1 MGTQDSVQSV
11 RRALQLLSSFTPE
24 RSQWAVGDL
33 SRTTGLN
40 KSVVARLMTTMAS
53 EGYVIQDE
61 RSKAYTIGPQVFA
74 VGSVYEPPVLLDRL
88 ARSLMQELALSSGQT
103 CALGI
108 PAGEQFMYVIVAE
121 NPRPA
126 TVRVTVEAGRRRPYH
141 STAVGKILL
150 ANMPD
155 SQRECLLAAPL
166 TKMTPFTIDSADT
179 LRAELA
185 EVRITGLAFSE
196 QESVLGVGAIAAG
209 IRNATGIC
217 IAGLNVVYPYQL
229 IQGDQR
235 AALAR
240 LTLETAHRISER
252 VGHLTLR

>member
-1 MGTQDSVQSV
+1 
-11 RRALQLLSSFTPE
+11 
-24 RSQWAVGDL
+24 VGDL

-40 KSVVARLMTTMAS
+40 KSVVARLMTTMAT

-61 RSKAYTIGPQVFA
+61 QSKAYTIGPQVFA
-74 VGSVYEPPVLLDRL
+74 VGSVYEPRVLLDRL
-88 ARSLMQELALSSGQT
+88 ARSLMQELALASGQT

-108 PAGEQFMYVIVAE
+108 PAGDQFMYVIVAE

-150 ANMPD
+150 ANMPEDQRD
-155 SQRECLLAAPL
+155 SLLAAPL
-166 TKMTPFTIDSADT
+166 AKMTAFTVDAVDK

-185 EVRITGLAFSE
+185 EVLVTGIAYSE
-196 QESVLGVGAIAAG
+196 QESVLGVGAVAAG
-209 IRNATGIC
+209 IRNATGVC

-229 IQGDQR
+229 IQGEARDN
-235 AALAR
+235 LAR

-252 VGHLTLR
+252 VGHLAL

>member
-1 MGTQDSVQSV
+1 MATQDSVQSV

-40 KSVVARLMTTMAS
+40 KSVVARLMTTMAT
-53 EGYVIQDE
+53 EGYVIQDKQT
-61 RSKAYTIGPQVFA
+61 KAYTIGPQVFA
-74 VGSVYEPPVLLDRL
+74 VGSVYEPRVLLDRL
-88 ARSLMQELALSSGQT
+88 ARSLMQELALVSGQT

-108 PAGEQFMYVIVAE
+108 PAGKQFMYVIVAE

-126 TVRVTVEAGRRRPYH
+126 TIRVTVEAGRRRPYH

-155 SQRECLLAAPL
+155 ERREELLSAPL
-166 TKMTPFTIDSADT
+166 AKTTPYTIDSAAA
-179 LRAELA
+179 LRKELDEA
-185 EVRITGLAFSE
+185 RITGLAYSD
-196 QESVLGVGAIAAG
+196 QESVLGVGAVAAG
-209 IRNATGIC
+209 IRNATGDC

-229 IQGDQR
+229 VQGEQR

-240 LTLETAHRISER
+240 LTLETACRISER
-252 VGHLTLR
+252 VGHLAL